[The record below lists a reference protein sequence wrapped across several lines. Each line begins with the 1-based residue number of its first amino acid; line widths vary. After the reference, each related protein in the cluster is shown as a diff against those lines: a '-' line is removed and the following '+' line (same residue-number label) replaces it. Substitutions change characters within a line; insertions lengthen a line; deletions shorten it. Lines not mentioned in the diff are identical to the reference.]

1 MSRSVFLYDKV
12 QTPPVLRAEVSHPCV
27 AGTHALCGAVPCEK
41 NITFSLR
48 VSVSA
53 ALCAVTLL
61 LYRDDDAKTLRYSLR
76 LCEREADTETWRIT
90 PFPRSAEMRKAA
102 FFSTVTAS
110 ARPTAKR
117 SADPPTARP
126 TRFSATRADAKH
138 FI

>member
-90 PFPRSAEMRKAA
+90 LPVSPLCGAR
-102 FFSTVTAS
+102 TAMDMALSVS
-110 ARPTAKR
+110 AR
-117 SADPPTARP
+117 
-126 TRFSATRADAKH
+126 TRQ
-138 FI
+138 

>member
-27 AGTHALCGAVPCEK
+27 ANTHALCGAVPCEK

-90 PFPRSAEMRKAA
+90 LPVPPLCGDGESGL
-102 FFSTVTAS
+102 FF
-110 ARPTAKR
+110 
-117 SADPPTARP
+117 
-126 TRFSATRADAKH
+126 
-138 FI
+138 